1 MSVKSPTLAAGPA
14 EPAAR
19 TLPLSVG
26 FLSFASDPSGVSGG
40 YLLTNSWGRPLEFR
54 LSSAVCPTR
63 VQQLL
68 YGHTLEEYL
77 HGELIGRTLI
87 EKAYQLPNLVVTDHP
102 AALSL
107 AECLSIPTLLVAA
120 SLPGGVEAVPGAR
133 CGLAAGARRGDSASP
148 ELAAIVARLDPTLD
162 LAEPFGRIKEAMTEA
177 RKSGGLSRAA

>member
-1 MSVKSPTLAAGPA
+1 MSVKSPTLAAPA

-19 TLPLSVG
+19 PVPLSVG
-26 FLSFASDPSGVSGG
+26 FLSFAADHSGVSGG

-68 YGHTLEEYL
+68 YGHTIDEYL

-87 EKAYQLPNLVVTDHP
+87 EKAYQLPSLVVTDHP

-107 AECLSIPTLLVAA
+107 AQVMAIPTLLVAA
-120 SLPGGVEAVPGAR
+120 SLPGGVEPVAGAR
-133 CGLAAGARRGDSASP
+133 CGLAVGTRRGEAESP
-148 ELAAIVARLDPTLD
+148 DLAAVVARLDPTLD
-162 LAEPFGRIKEAMTEA
+162 LAEPFGRIKEAMAEA
-177 RKSGGLSRAA
+177 RKSGGLTRAA